1 MNYKKINVK
10 LCLIAS
16 VLLGIAYVLFF
27 YFFPSASESLV
38 YNNVD
43 FSNLIFAFKN
53 VYIGLF
59 GLGISF
65 YKFEFKS
72 LRSKIAEMP
81 AKLVK
86 FLLAVFK
93 IALYVLSFLLSDTYI
108 HVFDPKPRFIF
119 FVVHI
124 LYLIAGIILNVISE
138 TTFEFHSDNY
148 KYPYLQL
155 VLGKIVFILCAL
167 PLYVDFL
174 GCVYLL
180 LSLLLV

>member
-1 MNYKKINVK
+1 MNYKKVNVK

-43 FSNLIFAFKN
+43 FSNLIFVFKYSY
-53 VYIGLF
+53 VGLF

-65 YKFEFKS
+65 YRFDFKS
-72 LRSKIAEMP
+72 LRAKIAGMP

-86 FLLAVFK
+86 ILLAVFK
-93 IALYVLSFLLSDTYI
+93 AVLYVLTFLLSDTYI
-108 HVFDPKPRFIF
+108 PVFDPKPKFIF

-124 LYLIAGIILNVISE
+124 LFLIAGIVLNVISE
-138 TTFEFHSDNY
+138 AAFEFHSDNY
-148 KYPYLQL
+148 KHPYLQL

-174 GCVYLL
+174 ACFYLL
-180 LSLLLV
+180 LSSL